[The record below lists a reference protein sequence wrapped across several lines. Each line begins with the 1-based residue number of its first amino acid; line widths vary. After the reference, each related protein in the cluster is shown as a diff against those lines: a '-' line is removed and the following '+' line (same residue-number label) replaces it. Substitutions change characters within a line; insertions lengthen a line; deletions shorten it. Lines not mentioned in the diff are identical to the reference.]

1 MKLRRTPL
9 FALFSLVVA
18 TSSFA
23 VTSGRNAGTGGV
35 MIRAS
40 VPMGTVVGTGD
51 RVSLEYQTREDAAVL
66 VFNIDSQGFVHLL
79 HPTGSP
85 EVARARESFTVPAA
99 GAELVV
105 DTQTGVEFV
114 FALAVDD
121 PAAIDSA
128 ELDRLRGA
136 DLNGGEPYRIDGDP
150 FIAANMIAG
159 ELVRGVSHRGT
170 YFGYTYFY
178 VNERVE
184 YPCYLCGSC
193 DGIPDDPACADYRVV
208 QNFDRRETLSYPLK
222 RAYETVAVDAEVLAE
237 DGANIVV
244 PEGSDVDVNFYPYGV
259 EARAVDP
266 FQTTLWSVGYLYD
279 PWYWYGPCYPYYG
292 PGWSFSIGWGW
303 GWNYWGWNYWGG
315 YYCSGWYAPCRY
327 NSWYYDYPSGGYSSP
342 EKFKAKYKSDAST
355 LTTMRGVAS
364 QRDGSLRI
372 ASKEVQK
379 SLSRSANAN
388 GRSKTGAPIGSS
400 FASGRSKGAIDS
412 PRGTRVKTSIGGR
425 SAGQVKA
432 TPRSSTRGSA
442 TTPRVKSTAR
452 GTAPS
457 KRGVAD
463 MPRGGGGHKSR
474 GVAPN
479 SRGGTRPSSGRVGSP
494 SSAPRGKGS
503 APQQR
508 SYSAPS
514 RGGSSVKGNA
524 PRSSPSAPSRGSSG
538 GRSRGR

>member
-1 MKLRRTPL
+1 
-9 FALFSLVVA
+9 V
-18 TSSFA
+18 
-23 VTSGRNAGTGGV
+23 
-35 MIRAS
+35 
-40 VPMGTVVGTGD
+40 
-51 RVSLEYQTREDAAVL
+51 
-66 VFNIDSQGFVHLL
+66 
-79 HPTGSP
+79 
-85 EVARARESFTVPAA
+85 VPADN
-99 GAELVV
+99 AELVV

-121 PAAIDSA
+121 LSAIDTA

-159 ELVRGVSHRGT
+159 ELVRGVSHRGV

-184 YPCYLCGSC
+184 YPCYLCGAC
-193 DGIPDDPACADYRVV
+193 DGIADDPACTDYRVV

-222 RAYETVAVDAEVLAE
+222 RAYETVAGDAEILAD
-237 DGANIVV
+237 DGASVVV

-266 FQTTLWSVGYLYD
+266 FQTTLWSDGYLYD
-279 PWYWYGPCYPYYG
+279 PWYWYGPYYPYYG
-292 PGWSFSIGWGW
+292 TGWGISIGWG
-303 GWNYWGWNYWGG
+303 WGWNYWGG
-315 YYCSGWYAPCRY
+315 YYCSGWYAPCGY
-327 NSWYYDYPSGGYSSP
+327 DSYYDYPSGGYTSP

-355 LTTMRGVAS
+355 LTTTRGVAS

-372 ASKEVQK
+372 ASKDVQQ
-379 SLSRSANAN
+379 SLSRPTTASN
-388 GRSKTGAPIGSS
+388 RSKTGALIGST
-400 FASGRSKGAIDS
+400 FASGRGKGAIDS
-412 PRGTRVKTSIGGR
+412 PRGARVKTSIGGR
-425 SAGQVKA
+425 SSGQVKS
-432 TPRSSTRGSA
+432 TPRGATRGSA

-463 MPRGGGGHKSR
+463 VQRGGGGYKSR

-479 SRGGTRPSSGRVGSP
+479 SRGGSRPSSGRVGSP
-494 SSAPRGKGS
+494 SSAPRGKSS

-514 RGGSSVKGNA
+514 RGGSSMKGSA
-524 PRSSPSAPSRGSSG
+524 PRSAPSAPSRGSSG
-538 GRSRGR
+538 GRGRGR